1 VIVPDFEPVLTEL
14 AAEGFPQWA
23 ESLRSKSNAVW
34 SPTQH
39 GKLLD
44 WTHALESLPQ
54 RPGDS
59 VLDSSQNAVT
69 IRGSMS
75 AADCATLESGL
86 RQFHPWRKGPFRLYD
101 ILIDTEWRSDLK
113 WNRIAAHLDLRN
125 RRVLDVGCGNGYYGW
140 RMLSAGAKLV
150 LGLDPFLLYVM
161 QFEAI
166 RRFAWPQAPHGVL
179 PLSDADLQ
187 NAPQAFDATF
197 SMGVLYHRTSPID
210 HLQTMFRTLRSGG
223 QLVLETIVL
232 DTSKEDVLIPADRY
246 AKMRNVWFIPSVP
259 MLKKWLSRTGFT
271 SIKVLDV
278 CVTNTEEQRQTNWMT
293 FESLV
298 DFLDPVDSSKTI
310 EGYPA
315 PVRAVLVATRP

>member
-1 VIVPDFEPVLTEL
+1 VIRPEYEPVLAQLT
-14 AAEGFPQWA
+14 AEGFAEWA
-23 ESLRSKSNAVW
+23 DSLRLKSNAVW
-34 SPTQH
+34 SPSQH
-39 GKLLD
+39 GKLVE
-44 WTHALESLPQ
+44 WIHAHESLPQ

-59 VLDSSQNAVT
+59 VLDARQSAVT

-75 AADCATLESGL
+75 ATDRATLESGL
-86 RQFHPWRKGPFRLYD
+86 RHFHPWRKGPFRLYD

-113 WNRIAAHLDLRN
+113 WDRIAAHLDLRN

-187 NAPQAFDATF
+187 NAPQAFDTTF

-210 HLQTMFRTLRSGG
+210 HLQTLFRTLRSGG

-232 DTSKEDVLIPADRY
+232 DTSTEAVLIPGDRY

-259 MLKKWLSRTGFT
+259 MLKKWLTRTGFN
-271 SIKVLDV
+271 SIEVLDV
-278 CVTNTEEQRQTNWMT
+278 SVTTTDEQRRTNWMT
-293 FESLV
+293 FESLA

-315 PVRAVLVATRP
+315 PVRAVLVASRP